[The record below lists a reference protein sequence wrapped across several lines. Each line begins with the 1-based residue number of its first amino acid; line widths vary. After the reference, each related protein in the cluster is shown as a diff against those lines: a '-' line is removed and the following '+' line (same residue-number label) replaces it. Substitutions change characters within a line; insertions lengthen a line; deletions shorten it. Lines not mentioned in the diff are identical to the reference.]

1 MMKTFDN
8 KIALIT
14 GGGSGIGKAVSTSLS
29 NQGAIV
35 YIMDVDEQNGNKVAI
50 ELETLGCQSYYKKC
64 NLANQLEVKRIIEAI
79 GNENSNV
86 DRLINNAGTA
96 HIGTAETTI

>member
-14 GGGSGIGKAVSTSLS
+14 GGGSGIGKAVSTLLA

-35 YIMDVDEQNGNKVAI
+35 YIMDVDEQN
-50 ELETLGCQSYYKKC
+50 
-64 NLANQLEVKRIIEAI
+64 
-79 GNENSNV
+79 
-86 DRLINNAGTA
+86 
-96 HIGTAETTI
+96 

>member
-14 GGGSGIGKAVSTSLS
+14 GGGSGIGKAVSTLLA

-35 YIMDVDEQNGNKVAI
+35 YIMDADEQNGNMVVI
-50 ELETLGCQSYYKKC
+50 ELETLGCQSYYK
-64 NLANQLEVKRIIEAI
+64 NAIWRI
-79 GNENSNV
+79 S
-86 DRLINNAGTA
+86 LK
-96 HIGTAETTI
+96 